1 MKIDESLL
9 AVLDKLSGEG
19 WEEVEVYHKRGR
31 SRTVRF
37 AAQAVVTSFCQ
48 EEGWAVRAGDRRRS
62 FFYAAGGEPR
72 PDAAWPEADGRGV
85 RLASAKPIPHWAP
98 PSDLDVPL
106 IGESETRGLFD
117 ALERELAEELPG
129 ARLVLGELAD
139 GSSESQL
146 VSSREVEAG
155 VRQRTAY
162 LYLEAVGP
170 ERGSPSISLRLAE
183 RDARRFNPRTLG
195 RRLADL
201 LTIVDKGSAPVRDR
215 GEFLLAPAIGVRL
228 LAALSELWLG
238 PGAEEKAARLA
249 DRRGKLAS
257 PAFTL
262 IDDGRLSGG
271 VLEAPVDGE
280 GQPTREQLLVE
291 EGIFRQPLVAWW
303 QSASD
308 PSRVSG
314 CCQRPGWRDLP
325 RPGSTHLYLRP
336 DTATSVASLI
346 ENLSRGYYLL
356 DTEGSPR
363 VAVDDN
369 RFAVPVCGFAIEG
382 GRPTGSIT
390 GAWLVGSVSS
400 LMSGIVATARD
411 LSFLPISGGMVG
423 APSLLIKGLELR
435 QRP

>member
-1 MKIDESLL
+1 MKIDESLF

-37 AAQAVVTSFCQ
+37 AAHAAVTSFCQ

-72 PDAAWPEADGRGV
+72 PDVAWPEADGRGV

-117 ALERELAEELPG
+117 ALERELAGELPG

-146 VSSREVEAG
+146 VSSREVEAA
-155 VRQRTAY
+155 VRQRTAT

-170 ERGSPSISLRLAE
+170 GRGAQSISLRLAE
-183 RDARRFNPRTLG
+183 RDARRFNPLTLG

-201 LTIVDKGSAPVRDR
+201 LTIVEKGSAPARDR
-215 GEFLLAPAIGVRL
+215 GEFLLAPAVGVRL
-228 LAALSELWLG
+228 LGALSDLWLG
-238 PGAEEKAARLA
+238 PGAQEKAARLT

-262 IDDGRLSGG
+262 IDDGRLPGG

-280 GQPTREQLLVE
+280 GQPTREQQLVE

-303 QSASD
+303 QSTSD
-308 PSRVSG
+308 PTRVSG
-314 CCQRPGWRDLP
+314 CCRRPGWRDLP
-325 RPGSTHLYLRP
+325 RPGPTHLYLRP
-336 DTATSVASLI
+336 DPATSVASLI

-356 DTEGSPR
+356 DTEGAPR

-390 GAWLVGSVSS
+390 GAWLAGSVSS
-400 LMSGIVATARD
+400 FLNGIVTTARD

-435 QRP
+435 QR